1 MKRELQKRR
10 LTPAVLL
17 LLLPCTSLATE
28 VNDSV
33 VTYQNQTVS
42 TKVKVHSQGIL
53 NVQNDS
59 VTSSGILKLSAESLI
74 NITGPFVVQLGG
86 ILELNG
92 GREHFI
98 RFTYDAAGNRISRI
112 KDY

>member
-33 VTYQNQTVS
+33 VTYHNQTIS
-42 TKVKVHSQGIL
+42 TKVTVHSQGLL
-53 NVQNDS
+53 NVEN
-59 VTSSGILKLSAESLI
+59 VTVTPAGNLKLSADSLI
-74 NITGPFVVQLGG
+74 NINSPFVVQLGG